1 MRFGDDWTPLC
12 SSSAN
17 MTIDAYACGR
27 WTTFTGD
34 RPLHLPP
41 RILVAKKK
49 VYYIEIPLVDFW
61 GEPKELHPTK
71 LEVFSFRCFAYCYCL
86 NLFE

>member
-1 MRFGDDWTPLC
+1 MPTHVEDGQLSRGIALC
-12 SSSAN
+12 
-17 MTIDAYACGR
+17 IY
-27 WTTFTGD
+27 
-34 RPLHLPP
+34 PP